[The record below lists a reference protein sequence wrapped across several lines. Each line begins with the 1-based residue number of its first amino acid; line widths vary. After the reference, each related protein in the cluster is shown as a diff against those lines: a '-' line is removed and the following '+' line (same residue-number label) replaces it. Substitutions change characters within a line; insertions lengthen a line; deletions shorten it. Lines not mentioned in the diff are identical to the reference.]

1 MKQAD
6 ITLKLGEMNKIYKY
20 YKLSYKSPKICDTV
34 PFTISI
40 NNFPLVKQADITLKL
55 GEMAPPKQSALKN
68 LYITK
73 PPISHKFREA
83 EERPPAIVSQAFT
96 VACILPLVGLLV
108 AVS

>member
-40 NNFPLVKQADITLKL
+40 NNFPFCET
-55 GEMAPPKQSALKN
+55 G
-68 LYITK
+68 
-73 PPISHKFREA
+73 
-83 EERPPAIVSQAFT
+83 
-96 VACILPLVGLLV
+96 
-108 AVS
+108 